1 MIASRENK
9 AITYPYIED
18 KSNKIEQK
26 VANTIASL
34 VEGNG
39 QIDRKIND
47 RMRKSGLFHI
57 IATTFFRE
65 ERNTRDFGTTK
76 VIRKLVRLT
85 ITYSGESWTPV
96 DKHKTRLDVM
106 EMKCIEN

>member
-39 QIDRKIND
+39 QIDRKIE
-47 RMRKSGLFHI
+47 SGLFHI